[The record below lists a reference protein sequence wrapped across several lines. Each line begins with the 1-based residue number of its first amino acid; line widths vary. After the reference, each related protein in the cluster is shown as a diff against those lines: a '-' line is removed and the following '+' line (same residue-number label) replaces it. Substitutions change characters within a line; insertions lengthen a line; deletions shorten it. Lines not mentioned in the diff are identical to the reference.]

1 MKQVDLPSKRIEFID
16 ALRGIATL
24 YVLLFH
30 VAPMPKNTLEI
41 PKWAYGFVSFGGSG
55 VTLFFL
61 ISAFSLCLT
70 WKYSGSIQST
80 LSDFYLKRFLRIA
93 PLFYVLIIIT
103 VIRDWLVYDIGH
115 TASEIF
121 LAASFLFNFV
131 WNLQAGL
138 VQASWT
144 IAVEVMFY
152 VIFPLLILRINNW
165 KAALTAFIWSLV
177 AYYCFKSVM
186 TNIAGV
192 NETLTT
198 AAFGSLAFFRHF
210 PVFLFGMFVY
220 FAAQSKTSQLAL
232 QAIAPLIL
240 AISAFTLLALAA
252 MNLGQPVFDYYYLQ
266 SFAYGGIILGL
277 SAGSNLIMNNRLTR
291 FFGKISYSVYL
302 VHPLVIRVLDPVF
315 QDIYA
320 LPYGVG
326 FKYSA
331 AVLLS
336 LLATTVVSMA
346 SYRFIELPA
355 MQLAKY
361 LVAKRKSVAARV
373 VYT

>member
-1 MKQVDLPSKRIEFID
+1 MKQVDLPSPRLEFID

-30 VAPMPKNTLEI
+30 VAPMPKNALEI

-70 WKYSGSIQST
+70 WRYSGSIKSA
-80 LSDFYLKRFLRIA
+80 LSDFYLKRFFRIA
-93 PLFYVLIIIT
+93 PLFYVLIVIT
-103 VIRDWLVYDIGH
+103 VIRDLLVYDIAH

-165 KAALTAFIWSLV
+165 KAALTAFVWSLV

-186 TNIAGV
+186 TNMAGV
-192 NETLTT
+192 NETLATT
-198 AAFGSLAFFRHF
+198 AFGSLAFFRHF
-210 PVFLFGMFVY
+210 PVFLFGMVIY
-220 FAAQSKTSQLAL
+220 FAAQSKSGKL
-232 QAIAPLIL
+232 QAAAPLIL
-240 AISAFTLLALAA
+240 AVSVFTLLALAA
-252 MNLGQPVFDYYYLQ
+252 MNLTPPLFDDYYLQ
-266 SFAYGGIILGL
+266 SVAYGGIILAL
-277 SAGSNLIMNNRLTR
+277 SAGSNLLMDNRFTR

-302 VHPLVIRVLDPVF
+302 IHPLVIRALDPVF
-315 QDIYA
+315 QYIYA
-320 LPYGVG
+320 LPCGVG
-326 FKYSA
+326 VKYSA

-336 LLATTVVSMA
+336 LLATALLSVLA
-346 SYRFIELPA
+346 YRFIELPGI
-355 MQLAKY
+355 QLAKY
-361 LVAKRKSVAARV
+361 LIGRRKSAAASV
-373 VYT
+373 VYA